1 MIINLIKLKSMGG
14 ATSLFNRVRL
24 TAFYLDFM
32 AADERMPSPDKH
44 KQKQVTTQPADL
56 RYEDG

>member
-14 ATSLFNRVRL
+14 AKSLFNRVRL
-24 TAFYLDFM
+24 TAFYLDFI

-44 KQKQVTTQPADL
+44 KHKTISQHNLQI
-56 RYEDG
+56 

>member
-1 MIINLIKLKSMGG
+1 MIINLIKLKARGG

-44 KQKQVTTQPADL
+44 KYKTSDNTTC
-56 RYEDG
+56 RFEV